1 MILKHLREN
10 WKAGL
15 AVALVSIPLSISLA
29 VASGTT
35 PTVGIITA
43 IWAGFVAS
51 LFGGSNFNIIGPTG
65 ALSGIIAT
73 YAFANGASSLAQLTI
88 ITGIFIFIAYLLKL
102 EHYLIFIPSS
112 VIHGFTL
119 GVACIIGLNQLN
131 YALGLKNIIQH
142 EHLFSN
148 ILESCKHWSEISWI
162 TFTIFIIFFAML
174 MLLRWFTPKIPGT
187 ILLAP
192 AGILLGYLSKTSI
205 FATSLTTLNIETL
218 GDKFTDMSFKL
229 FVFPDFAWHSGLI
242 QTAAIVALIAI
253 LETMLSAKI
262 ADGMTHTKHNPRK
275 EMLGLG
281 IANIM
286 CGFVGGIPA
295 TAALARTSLNI
306 KAHATNKL
314 SATLSSVFVAFIAFF
329 LLKYFAYIPM
339 AVIAAILVY
348 TAVQMIEAEHFVTF
362 FKYEYANFWISMLV
376 ALITVYQDPIAGI
389 LLGATIS
396 LLLLIDKISRGQCDI
411 HVDKQI
417 EEIADIQ
424 ELGKIS
430 NVLLYSIKG
439 KLCYINSCAHITR
452 FETDLSKYQYVII
465 RLREIYFIDLDG
477 AAALD
482 EIITLAKSR
491 GQKVLITSAS
501 PHSTAFLQETSRSY
515 QKLKQEG
522 LVFKNTR
529 EAIKYLATTYHVRT
543 STSLVN

>member
-35 PTVGIITA
+35 PMVGIITA
-43 IWAGFVAS
+43 IWAGFIAS
-51 LFGGSNFNIIGPTG
+51 LFGGSNFNIVGPTG
-65 ALSGIIAT
+65 ALSGIIAV
-73 YAFANGASSLAQLTI
+73 YAFTNGAGSLAQLTI
-88 ITGIFIFIAYLLKL
+88 LVGIFIFIAYILKL
-102 EHYLIFIPSS
+102 EHYLVFIPSS

-119 GVACIIGLNQLN
+119 GVACIIGLNQFN
-131 YALGLKNIIQH
+131 YAFGLKGIPQH
-142 EHLFSN
+142 KHLFTN
-148 ILESCKHWSEISWI
+148 LLESCKHIGQISWVA
-162 TFTIFIIFFAML
+162 FAIFIIFFV
-174 MLLRWFTPKIPGT
+174 LLIILRLVMKKISGT

-192 AGILLGYLSKTSI
+192 VGILLGYLSKTGFLGVS
-205 FATSLTTLNIETL
+205 IETL
-218 GDKFTDMSFKL
+218 GDIFSDMSFKL
-229 FVFPDFAWHSGLI
+229 FVIPDFAWHRDLI
-242 QTAAIVALIAI
+242 QTAAIIALIAI

-281 IANIM
+281 LANIV
-286 CGFVGGIPA
+286 CGFLGGIPA

-314 SATLSSVFVAFIAFF
+314 SATLSSIFVALISFF
-329 LLKYFAYIPM
+329 LLKYFAFIPV

-362 FKYEYANFWISMLV
+362 FKYERANFWISMLV
-376 ALITVYQDPIAGI
+376 AIVTVYEDPIAGI

-424 ELGKIS
+424 ELGTIS

-439 KLCYINSCAHITR
+439 KLCYINSCAHLTR
-452 FETDLSKYQYVII
+452 FEIDLSKYQYVII

-482 EIITLAKSR
+482 EIIALCQTR
-491 GQKVLITSAS
+491 GQKVLITSVS
-501 PHSTAFLQETSRSY
+501 PHNAAFLQETSRGY
-515 QKLKQEG
+515 QKLKQEK

-529 EAIKYLATTYHVRT
+529 EAIKYLAITYRIRA
-543 STSLVN
+543 STNQTV